1 MVLKA
6 HQEVTIAEEQRQVV
20 AETSG
25 EMVPTNRPVGGSQSN
40 GRVENAVQ

>member
-1 MVLKA
+1 MKA
-6 HQEVTIAEEQRQVV
+6 DQEVAIAEVQRQVV

-25 EMVPTNRPVGGSQSN
+25 ETVPTKRPAGGSQSN